1 MSSTEIKT
9 EQTKPKNALSNKKNF
24 RLSDAAFFA
33 WIAAIL
39 AVFVLYVVYLLQM
52 QTVAGGSYT
61 VMRMDLYHQY
71 GPLYAELY
79 DRLTTGESLIYSWNT
94 GLGSS
99 FLGNFFNYCCS
110 PFTLL
115 ILLFGHYN
123 IPESIAI
130 IILLK
135 GAAAAFSFT
144 YFANRI
150 YGTRKASI
158 AFGLLY
164 AFSGYF
170 VAYSWNVMW
179 LDAFLIFPIVMMGI
193 AFIIRQGKPTVYIAA
208 LTYTMITNYYM
219 AYMVC
224 ILSVV
229 YFLYYY
235 FSYYKFSSRLKEPSD
250 DEQLQEGYFGELKNS
265 RFMMAGF
272 KFALSSILAF
282 LMSAFALLPV
292 FFILTGSSATSSSG
306 WPAFS
311 EWKEYFNIFDF
322 LANHLANLEP
332 TIRSSGDDV
341 LPNIYCG
348 VMTLFLVPA
357 FLFSKNISK
366 KRKALTCCL
375 LAFFYAS
382 FALNFL
388 NYIWHGM
395 HYPNDL
401 PYRYS
406 FAYSFILLSLAYE
419 AFLHIREYSE
429 RFFIATGV
437 SILGFIV
444 LLQELGSK
452 NIAEYTLMVNI
463 AFVVIFAAILGLF
476 AIGKFKKDTV
486 SMILVCVVICEL
498 SVANVGHYVMSQPK
512 DSYAGDYYD
521 FQDITYIAD
530 EYELKNDND
539 LFYREERSKLL
550 TRMDASWL
558 DYNGISIFS
567 SMAYETTS
575 KLHRQFG
582 LFSNGINSYTYNPQ
596 TAIYNSMFSLK
607 YIYDKNDLLQEGFM
621 YSYVDSNE
629 TFDIYK
635 YNYFLPLAFSV
646 DDDMSTWADYGGTDP
661 FVNQNR
667 FFELATGITD
677 VLENVTPDTTISTT
691 GGLTASADSI
701 TNGSFRFDAGSSEGT
716 ATVTYIADKAGEYCI
731 YFKSPSCLGFNIT
744 ADNGIQNST
753 RYSSGS
759 TQYFSMNVG
768 YLEEGQ
774 TAKVVLTYPADT
786 KGTAN
791 IYAVRLN
798 EEKFLE
804 GYNKIQNN
812 GTLDITTFEETY
824 IQGTVNI
831 TNENALLYTSIP
843 YDKSWKI
850 KVDGIEV
857 NQEDITPIADA
868 LLAIRIDKGEHNIE
882 FKYEPQG
889 LKIGI
894 LLSVIGYAIAII
906 LIALSFHF
914 KRKKASDKPVPS
926 FFLPADDTDMHTFED
941 TSTDDNT
948 TSTKQLKQKSILWQ
962 IVLCYLTCGIYYYV
976 WKYSLSKK
984 INQFEKEYFGRNG
997 MNPILVTF
1005 VPLMA
1010 AFWIAD
1016 KSGKLK
1022 KKAKEYGIEI
1032 KSSEIWRFLL
1042 TLIGGGGFALGELED
1057 DLNFFTQHIAEA
1069 RTRNEEGPISTD
1081 TEQAAAESECNSDKP
1096 LTIEETSETDDTA
1109 EQKNEVIYFS
1119 KNSDF
1124 VAKVISIGVVFFFLM
1139 TSILGFLLLVDKAQ
1153 QHNDELSETTAVST
1167 TQTSTLITVPSST
1180 ESTTVT
1186 TTETTTEPETT
1197 TVLNNEVVADAA
1209 RTLLRFTGVEL
1220 NNENGVIVLVGVT
1233 AKEGD
1238 TVAELCERHGVD
1250 GDAFT
1255 SMIVLLNNL
1264 SSEYQTFSE
1273 GELVILPMLAG
1284 EEPST
1289 TDTSAVG

>member
-1 MSSTEIKT
+1 MTSTEIKT
-9 EQTKPKNALSNKKNF
+9 PKNALKNKKGF

-52 QTVAGGSYT
+52 QTVAGGTNT

-79 DRLTTGESLIYSWNT
+79 DRLTSGESLIYSWNT

-115 ILLFGHYN
+115 ILLFGHYY
-123 IPESIAI
+123 IPESIAL
-130 IILLK
+130 IILMK
-135 GAAAAFSFT
+135 GAAAAFTFT
-144 YFANRI
+144 YFINRI
-150 YGTRKASI
+150 YGTRKSSI

-193 AFIIRQGKPTVYIAA
+193 AFIIRKGKPAVYIAA

-235 FSYYKFSSRLKEPSD
+235 FSYFKFTSKLKEPTEG
-250 DEQLQEGYFGELKNS
+250 EQMQVGYLGELKNS

-272 KFALSSILAF
+272 KFAFSSILAF
-282 LMSAFALLPV
+282 LMAAFALLPV
-292 FFILTGSSATSSSG
+292 YFILTGSSATNSSG
-306 WPAFS
+306 WPTFS

-348 VMTLFLVPA
+348 VMTLFLIPA
-357 FLFSKNISK
+357 FLFSKNIGR
-366 KRKALTCCL
+366 KRKALTCGL

-388 NYIWHGM
+388 NYFWHGM

-429 RFFIATGV
+429 KFFIGTGV
-437 SILGFIV
+437 AILAFIV

-463 AFVVIFAAILGLF
+463 AFVVLFAAILGLT
-476 AIGKFKKDTV
+476 AIGKFKKDTIA
-486 SMILVCVVICEL
+486 MILVCVVICEL

-521 FQDITYIAD
+521 FQDISYIAD
-530 EYELKNDND
+530 EYEMQNDND

-558 DYNGISIFS
+558 DYNGISVFS

-596 TAIYNSMFSLK
+596 TAVYNSMFSLK
-607 YIYDKNDLLQEGFM
+607 YIYDKNDLLQEGYM

-646 DDDMSTWADYGGTDP
+646 NDDMNTWADYGGTDP

-667 FFELATGITD
+667 FFELATGISD
-677 VLENVTPDTTISTT
+677 VLENVTADTNISTT
-691 GGLTASADSI
+691 GGLTASAESI

-716 ATVTYIADKAGEYCI
+716 ATVTYIADKAGEYCV
-731 YFKSPSCLGFNIT
+731 YFKSPSCLGFNIS
-744 ADNGIQNST
+744 ADNGLQNST

-774 TAKVVLTYPADT
+774 SAKVILTYPADT
-786 KGTAN
+786 KGTTN
-791 IYAVRLN
+791 VYAVRLN
-798 EEKFLE
+798 EEKFIE
-804 GYNKIQNN
+804 GYNKIKSN

-824 IQGTVNI
+824 IEGSVNV
-831 TNENALLYTSIP
+831 TNDDALLYTSIP

-850 KVDGIEV
+850 KIDGAEV
-857 NQEDITPIADA
+857 PQEDITPIADA
-868 LLAIRIDKGEHNIE
+868 LLAVRITKGEHTIE

-889 LKIGI
+889 LKLGI
-894 LLSVIGYAIAII
+894 LLSAIGYMLTIV
-906 LIALSFHF
+906 LLALSLLF
-914 KRKKASDKPVPS
+914 KKLRASEKPVPS
-926 FFLPADDTDMHTFED
+926 FFLPADDTDMHTLED
-941 TSTDDNT
+941 TCSDYVESTDVQR
-948 TSTKQLKQKSILWQ
+948 KEKSILWQ
-962 IVLCYLTCGIYYYV
+962 IILCYLTFGIYYYV
-976 WKYSLSKK
+976 WKYSLSRK
-984 INQFEKEYFGRNG
+984 IYEFEKEHYKHKSL
-997 MNPILVTF
+997 NPLLVTF
-1005 VPLMA
+1005 VPFLD

-1016 KSGKLK
+1016 ETAKLK
-1022 KKAKEYGIEI
+1022 KKAKEYNIEI
-1032 KSSEIWRFLL
+1032 KCSGLWRFLL
-1042 TLIGGGGFALGELED
+1042 TFIGGGSFALGELED
-1057 DLNFFTQHIAEA
+1057 DLNFFNKHINEA
-1069 RTRNEEGPISTD
+1069 KERLSECETSN
-1081 TEQAAAESECNSDKP
+1081 TEASEDANAESAVNDEADGSEP
-1096 LTIEETSETDDTA
+1096 TIQLNPDD
-1109 EQKNEVIYFS
+1109 VIFYT
-1119 KNSDF
+1119 KESDF
-1124 VAKVISIGVVFFFLM
+1124 TAKVISIGVVIFVMLA
-1139 TSILGFLLLVDKAQ
+1139 SILGLLFFVEKSKQ
-1153 QHNDELSETTAVST
+1153 NDAELTEPTTVATNQT
-1167 TQTSTLITVPSST
+1167 TTLITVPAST
-1180 ESTTVT
+1180 ESTTASTTVT

-1197 TVLNNEVVADAA
+1197 TILNNDVVADAA

-1220 NNENGVIVLVGVT
+1220 NNENGIVVLVGVT
-1233 AKEGD
+1233 AKAGD
-1238 TVAELCERHGVD
+1238 SVADLCERHGVD
-1250 GDAFT
+1250 STVFT

-1264 SSEYQTFSE
+1264 TSEYQTFAE

-1289 TDTSAVG
+1289 SQDSAIG